1 MSGFKITSIDFA
13 MNKVL
18 SMCYESILTEILGS
32 IKLRNYCFN
41 KYYKKKKDDHI
52 LYLSKVNIILKEED
66 NLHKIEEAFARKG
79 AVIDGTIFARN
90 LISEP
95 ANYLYPKSFSD
106 ILSLELGEKLGVSIK
121 VVDKKEM
128 HELGMQALL
137 GVSQGSSKSPKLV
150 VMEWNG
156 TENLKNKPSIAFIGK
171 GVTFD
176 TGGVNLKPSL
186 YMQNMKY
193 DMGGAAVV
201 SGLIL
206 SLAKRKSKVHVIGV
220 VGLVENMIS
229 STAQRPGDVVESM
242 AGDTI
247 EVDNTDAEGRLVIA
261 DLITYTQKF
270 YMPKTII
277 DLATLT
283 GAIVVSLGDLY
294 AGLFSNNNNLAQQ
307 LISSSKKTNE
317 LVWKM
322 PLHEHY
328 DSQINSEIADVKNTG
343 GGSGSAGSIVAA
355 QFIQRFIDKKIDWAH
370 LDIAGV
376 IWKHTESDLYPKGAT
391 GFGVKLLNQYIE
403 DFYE

>member
-1 MSGFKITSIDFA
+1 M
-13 MNKVL
+13 
-18 SMCYESILTEILGS
+18 
-32 IKLRNYCFN
+32 
-41 KYYKKKKDDHI
+41 
-52 LYLSKVNIILKEED
+52 
-66 NLHKIEEAFARKG
+66 
-79 AVIDGTIFARN
+79 
-90 LISEP
+90 
-95 ANYLYPKSFSD
+95 
-106 ILSLELGEKLGVSIK
+106 
-121 VVDKKEM
+121 
-128 HELGMQALL
+128 
-137 GVSQGSSKSPKLV
+137 
-150 VMEWNG
+150 
-156 TENLKNKPSIAFIGK
+156 
-171 GVTFD
+171 
-176 TGGVNLKPSL
+176 
-186 YMQNMKY
+186 
-193 DMGGAAVV
+193 
-201 SGLIL
+201 
-206 SLAKRKSKVHVIGV
+206 AKRKSKVHVIGV